1 MTLLQLEDVSIA
13 FGEKLVVR
21 NLNLE
26 LRAGERVALVGES
39 GSGKT
44 VTALSILRLLP
55 KARITGK
62 IKLNGVDL
70 VSKSEAELR
79 RVRGADIAMIFQ
91 EPMTALNPV
100 YRIGQQIAESLIVHE
115 GLTRRNAR
123 QRAISLL
130 ERTGVRE
137 PERKVDSFPHQLSGG
152 ERQRA
157 MIAMAL
163 ACKPRL
169 LIADEPTTA
178 LDLTIRAR
186 IVELLLD
193 LQKEQLQSGR
203 SDAMAILLITHDL
216 PLVRR
221 FAERV
226 AVMESGLLVESG
238 VAERVFESPEHPY
251 TKKLLASTPT
261 RRITPVPH
269 DADVLLKTEKVR
281 VEYAQRH
288 TSFFDA
294 FKAPPKTA
302 ALKSA
307 DVIVREGETVGVVGE
322 SGSGKSTLA
331 QAVLGLIGIKS
342 GTVAFAGKSTA
353 RLGSKERR
361 TMRSRLQVVFQDPFG
376 SLSPRQTIRD
386 IVSEGLRLHR
396 PELTSEQ
403 REQKV
408 IEVLAE
414 VGLPASVLESYPHEF
429 SGGQRQ
435 RIAIARALV
444 IAPRLLVL
452 DEPTSALDVS
462 IQKQVLDLLLNLQ
475 VKYKLS
481 YLLITHDLSVVNALA
496 HRIYVVK
503 DGEIVESGPTETVI
517 ASPQHPYTQRLVQ
530 ASYA

>member
-13 FGEKLVVR
+13 FGDKLVVR

-44 VTALSILRLLP
+44 VTALSILRLVP
-55 KARITGK
+55 KARITGR
-62 IKLNGVDL
+62 ILLDGVDL
-70 VSKSEAELR
+70 VAKSDAELR
-79 RVRGADIAMIFQ
+79 RIRGADVAMIFQ

-115 GLTRRNAR
+115 GLGRTAAR
-123 QRAISLL
+123 ERAISLL

-137 PERKVDSFPHQLSGG
+137 PHRKVDSFPHQLSGG

-186 IVELLLD
+186 IVELLLH
-193 LQKEQLQSGR
+193 LQKEQSSNGT
-203 SDAMAILLITHDL
+203 SDPMAILLITHDL

-238 VAERVFESPEHPY
+238 DAARVFGEPQHPY

-261 RRITPVPH
+261 RRISHVPEG
-269 DADVLLKTEKVR
+269 ANVLLQTDKLR
-281 VEYAQRH
+281 VEYAQRQ
-288 TSFFDA
+288 TSLFNPFNRP
-294 FKAPPKTA
+294 APTTA
-302 ALKSA
+302 LASA
-307 DVIVREGETVGVVGE
+307 DVFVREGETVGVVGE

-331 QAVLGLIGIKS
+331 QAVLGLIGVKS
-342 GTVAFAGKSTA
+342 GTVVFDGRATA
-353 RLGSKERR
+353 QLGRAEKRALRL
-361 TMRSRLQVVFQDPFG
+361 RLQVVFQDPFG
-376 SLSPRQTIRD
+376 SLSPRLTIRE
-386 IVSEGLRLHR
+386 IVGEGLRLHR
-396 PELTSEQ
+396 PELSAQERDDRVT
-403 REQKV
+403 
-408 IEVLAE
+408 EVLAE
-414 VGLPASVLESYPHEF
+414 VGLPASVLDSYPHEF

-444 IAPRLLVL
+444 ISPRLLVL
-452 DEPTSALDVS
+452 DEPTSALDIS
-462 IQKQVLDLLLNLQ
+462 IQKQVLDLLLSLQ
-475 VKYKLS
+475 TKYKLS

-503 DGEIVESGPTETVI
+503 DGEIVETGPTETVI
-517 ASPQHPYTQRLVQ
+517 GSPAHPYTRRLVQ